1 MSKKSNIN
9 KNNEEE
15 EESNTNNQSK
25 ENNKSNIINLSNEYY
40 NNLKLTSIDIDN
52 NEEEIQI
59 LNTMPQQKEKDIELL
74 KQNLT
79 DNKNKYITKNNINKE
94 ENKTKIEK
102 ENIEKS
108 LNSYIM
114 ANKSKEQKILEL
126 LEIINQYES
135 QISALNKQ
143 IISLTNSNKQMKDII
158 KNIEFGYEQAKVNLM
173 TEKEINKNNNT
184 YMNNL
189 YQDKIISEQ
198 KIKELINIINQYS
211 GQTEELTKTLNNLK
225 NENLNYKK
233 ENDEFKNKIFELNE
247 KNSSLENNNTTIQ
260 NDIKKLNEEISKLK
274 EDNKKLCEIQY
285 NTENKMK
292 KNIEENEKIKLEIK
306 KEENKN
312 TFLIHAINQDLESL
326 AKYFDTKYNLLFDE
340 EKNDNEIN
348 YNFNYDNEIKLSL
361 ICFQNSSEN
370 NNNKDINIQLLI
382 KTLIN
387 GFNNS
392 KEKIKELK
400 NKNMNINDKISSL
413 INKEK
418 DYIQQIEKLNKIIFD
433 KEQLLKKYNKD
444 IFELKKEINDK
455 AQFNNNLIL
464 EKKIE
469 VLNNEIQL
477 KEAQFGNINKLIKVK
492 DDNISKLKE
501 DNKKLIQDN
510 INLIKELRKYN
521 KKIKY

>member
-1 MSKKSNIN
+1 MSKKYIIN
-9 KNNEEE
+9 NRNEE
-15 EESNTNNQSK
+15 EESNNQSK
-25 ENNKSNIINLSNEYY
+25 EINKSNIVNLSNEYN
-40 NNLKLTSIDIDN
+40 NNLKLTSIDIEN
-52 NEEEIQI
+52 NEEEIKI
-59 LNTMPQQKEKDIELL
+59 LNTIPQQKEKEIELL
-74 KQNLT
+74 KQNLI
-79 DNKNKYITKNNINKE
+79 DNKNKFKNNINKE
-94 ENKTKIEK
+94 EKKEKYEK
-102 ENIEKS
+102 ENLEKS

-126 LEIINQYES
+126 LEIVNQYET

-158 KNIEFGYEQAKVNLM
+158 KNMEFGYEQTKVNLM

-184 YMNNL
+184 YMTNL

-225 NENLNYKK
+225 NENINYKK

-247 KNSSLENNNTTIQ
+247 KNNSLENNRVTIQ
-260 NDIKKLNEEISKLK
+260 NEIKKLNEEISKLK

-285 NTENKMK
+285 STEDKMK
-292 KNIEENEKIKLEIK
+292 KNIEEYEKIKLEIK

-312 TFLIHAINQDLESL
+312 TFLINSINQDLESL
-326 AKYFDTKYNLLFDE
+326 SKYFDTKYNLLFDE
-340 EKNDNEIN
+340 EKNENEIN
-348 YNFNYDNEIKLSL
+348 YNFNYDKEIKLSL
-361 ICFQNSSEN
+361 ICFQNTDDKN
-370 NNNKDINIQLLI
+370 INNKDINIQLLI

-400 NKNMNINDKISSL
+400 NKNININDKISSL

-418 DYIQQIEKLNKIIFD
+418 EYIQQIEKLNKIIID
-433 KEQLLKKYNKD
+433 KEQIIKKNNKD
-444 IFELKKEINDK
+444 IIELKKEINDK
-455 AQFNNNLIL
+455 VQINNNLIL

-477 KEAQFGNINKLIKVK
+477 KEAQVGNINKLIKIK
-492 DDNISKLKE
+492 DDNIYKLKE